1 MNDMLRR
8 QVLLLFSFLTLG
20 LFSGCKPIDA
30 SYNQDNPAGPPV
42 WPVPDPVYETPR
54 QYGGV
59 PFIDLGYYDQQP
71 MGAVESTSPSA
82 PGPSGPEPT
91 GSSTAAS
98 EGEIR

>member
-1 MNDMLRR
+1 MKEILRGR
-8 QVLLLFSFLTLG
+8 VLVLFSLLTLG
-20 LFSGCKPIDA
+20 LCYGCKPIDS
-30 SYNQDNPAGPPV
+30 SYNRDDPPGPPV

-59 PFIDLGYYDQQP
+59 PFIDLGYYDQP
-71 MGAVESTSPSA
+71 MGAVEPTSPSA
-82 PGPSGPEPT
+82 SSPSRAEPK